1 MSLLRS
7 ERGVALPLALMVIL
21 ILSVLVVGIAQMT
34 ISELEIQRR
43 TDLDVRAQYLA
54 QAGIEH
60 QIFVL
65 KGDKNA
71 GALAPVN
78 YPSAVGQEFWY
89 STTLI
94 CQLQCANNRE
104 SRRWEITAT
113 GEVRRSGG
121 GPVEQTRAIRA
132 VVEIAYTGTGVN
144 LYQFPRTVTILRW
157 EEVYP

>member
-1 MSLLRS
+1 MRILGN

-21 ILSVLVVGIAQMT
+21 ILSALVAGVAQMT
-34 ISELEIQRR
+34 ISEVEIQRR

-65 KGDKNA
+65 KGNKDA
-71 GALAPVN
+71 GGLAPVN
-78 YPSAVGQEFWY
+78 YPPAAGQEFWY
-89 STTLI
+89 STALV
-94 CQLQCANNRE
+94 CQLHCASNRE
-104 SRRWEITAT
+104 SRRWEVTAT

-121 GPVEQTRAIRA
+121 GPILQTRAIRA
-132 VVEIAYTGTGVN
+132 IIEIAYSGSGAN
-144 LYQFPRTVTILRW
+144 LYQFPAEVTILRW